1 MTSTSF
7 SGAVNEQI
15 GHEFAAHQQYVAI
28 AVFYDGQTLPH
39 LAQYFY
45 KQALE
50 ERGHAMMMVQYLLD
64 QDAGPII
71 PAVAAPKTNFDDIV
85 APVSLALQQEK
96 TVTDQINAI
105 AALARDESDFAGEQF
120 IQWFIKE
127 QVEEVSSMSDLLTVV
142 QRLIDSPM
150 QIEEHLAREVAASA
164 GGSADPTEPAQAG
177 GSAGA

>member
-1 MTSTSF
+1 MPSIAF
-7 SGAVNEQI
+7 ADAVNEQI
-15 GHEFAAHQQYVAI
+15 GHEYAAHQQYVAI
-28 AVFYDGQTLPH
+28 AVFYDEQTLPH
-39 LAQYFY
+39 LAQFFY

-64 QDAGPII
+64 QDAGPIVPGI
-71 PAVAAPKTNFDDIV
+71 EPPKTDFDDIA
-85 APVSLALQQEK
+85 APVSLALEQEK
-96 TVTDQINAI
+96 MVTDQINAM

-150 QIEEHLAREVAASA
+150 QIEDHLAREMAA
-164 GGSADPTEPAQAG
+164 GGGAGDPTEPAQAG
-177 GSAGA
+177 GAPA

>member
-1 MTSTSF
+1 MPSIAF
-7 SGAVNEQI
+7 ADAVNEQI
-15 GHEFAAHQQYVAI
+15 GHEYAAHQQYVAI
-28 AVFYDGQTLPH
+28 AVYYDEQTLPH
-39 LAQYFY
+39 LAQFFY

-64 QDAGPII
+64 QDSGPII
-71 PAVAAPKTNFDDIV
+71 PGIAPPKVAFVDI
-85 APVSLALQQEK
+85 AEPVSLALEQEK
-96 TVTDQINAI
+96 MVTEQINAM

-150 QIEEHLAREVAASA
+150 QIEDHLAREMAAA
-164 GGSADPTEPAQAG
+164 GTGGGDPTEPSQAG
-177 GSAGA
+177 GSAA